1 MEFAGWF
8 CSHKIAGS
16 CGGKLS
22 ASKLLYAAQ
31 GLMKHMNYKSDDVQ
45 YMIASLQAKVVVNTI
60 KALTLIKTATTTT
73 RREFRSLMTT
83 VTVI

>member
-45 YMIASLQAKVVVNTI
+45 YI
-60 KALTLIKTATTTT
+60 
-73 RREFRSLMTT
+73 
-83 VTVI
+83 